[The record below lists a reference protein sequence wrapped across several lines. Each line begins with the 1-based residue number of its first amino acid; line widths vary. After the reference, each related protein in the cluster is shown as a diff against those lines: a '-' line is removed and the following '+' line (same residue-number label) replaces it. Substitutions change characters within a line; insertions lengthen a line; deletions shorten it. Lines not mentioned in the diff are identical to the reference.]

1 MPKKKHPSNVKGDQ
15 RKTADA
21 KSNGKRSGNRQGGR
35 HRFGKA
41 DEGRGYRR
49 SFSMRDEALSTLRR
63 HSLNGED
70 TNSPTSRSAVTFVKS
85 AGLSDNN
92 NKTESRKERRQ
103 LEYTQS
109 EESAEELYNEL
120 LDEEDELVEN
130 TRHLSI
136 VHPDDRD
143 KLDSHA
149 ESEGRYQAASDVDDM
164 ANVPDDLLFM
174 TDEVSHDVDLSFN
187 DEIVFA
193 PRHIRL
199 SASGVRLPPRSLDL
213 TAVSK
218 IVDEPVY
225 GHVADTTG
233 GTTSATA
240 TTSKA
245 KKKKSKAKRA
255 KAPTAMFPYKVLV
268 SDDEE
273 DPLDDY
279 IQNLYDDGIFD
290 ESLEKVNSAGSFV
303 EEQMKLNYTSSGD
316 DNGIGQK
323 VNCVNAEIVNRANE
337 SSSEYRETVIGTVDN
352 DHEEERDGDGGDIDD
367 GDDDNT
373 DYEDG
378 GETDGDEEE
387 EDFDIDEDNF
397 DYGDDDDVL
406 ESERR
411 FAEATLTNF
420 SPRNQEKQMPE
431 FDISDED
438 LQSHLRS
445 EWLKDKDAKKKRKQ
459 ERERL
464 RREGLLGKKAKKGK
478 PDLKAK
484 YSRGMQVSDIKR
496 EIELFLRND
505 GQTCLSLPPMAKNSR
520 KTVHVLASAY
530 NLSSKSI
537 GGGTQRF
544 TVLFKNS
551 SSHMQADFGTLSI
564 VEDRFYLPR
573 LDKKS
578 SKRAVTKDFSKRGT
592 GSFKHRDGDV
602 VGSNAPEID
611 IDNKGR
617 QLLERMG
624 WISGSGLGVAGN
636 VGPATPILARVK
648 TSKAGLG

>member
-1 MPKKKHPSNVKGDQ
+1 MPKKRSQSNAKGDQ
-15 RKTADA
+15 RRNADA
-21 KSNGKRSGNRQGGR
+21 KANSKRNGNRQSGR
-35 HRFGKA
+35 HRFDKA
-41 DEGRGYRR
+41 DEGRGHRR
-49 SFSMRDEALSTLRR
+49 PFSMREEALSTMRR
-63 HSLNGED
+63 HGGLNGED
-70 TNSPTSRSAVTFVKS
+70 ANYSPASRSAVTFVRS
-85 AGLSDNN
+85 AGLPDNDN
-92 NKTESRKERRQ
+92 TVNSKRERRQ

-136 VHPDDRD
+136 GHADDEI
-143 KLDSHA
+143 KLDGHT
-149 ESEGRYQAASDVDDM
+149 ESEGFGHEEEVVSDVDDM
-164 ANVPDDLLFM
+164 ANVPDDILFM
-174 TDEVSHDVDLSFN
+174 TDEVRQDVDMSFN
-187 DEIVFA
+187 DEILFA

-218 IVDEPVY
+218 IVDESVY
-225 GHVADTTG
+225 TEVAETTVG
-233 GTTSATA
+233 KTSVTP
-240 TTSKA
+240 TNSKKKMKRKA
-245 KKKKSKAKRA
+245 KPT
-255 KAPTAMFPYKVLV
+255 KAPKAIFPFKAQV
-268 SDDEE
+268 SDDDG

-290 ESLEKVNSAGSFV
+290 ESLSSANDSV
-303 EEQMKLNYTSSGD
+303 EEKGKLNNNSE
-316 DNGIGQK
+316 DNKERDQK
-323 VNCVNAEIVNRANE
+323 AVVTVAND
-337 SSSEYRETVIGTVDN
+337 SSSEYREILIGTVDN
-352 DHEEERDGDGGDIDD
+352 DHCD
-367 GDDDNT
+367 GDDDDS

-378 GETDGDEEE
+378 DEEDGDEEE
-387 EDFDIDEDNF
+387 EGFDMDEDDFDF
-397 DYGDDDDVL
+397 GDDDDIL
-406 ESERR
+406 ASERR
-411 FAEATLTNF
+411 FAEAALFEF
-420 SPRNQEKQMPE
+420 SPRNKKKHLPE

-438 LQSHLRS
+438 LKNQLKF
-445 EWLKDKDAKKKRKQ
+445 EWLKDKDAKKRKKQ
-459 ERERL
+459 ERERM

-520 KTVHVLASAY
+520 RTVHVLAAAY

-551 SSHMQADFGTLSI
+551 RSHVQADFGTLSI

-578 SKRAVTKDFSKRGT
+578 SKRPATKDFSKRGT

-617 QLLERMG
+617 QLLEKMG
-624 WISGSGLGVAGN
+624 WVTGSGLGVAGN
-636 VGPATPILARVK
+636 VGMAAPIMARVK